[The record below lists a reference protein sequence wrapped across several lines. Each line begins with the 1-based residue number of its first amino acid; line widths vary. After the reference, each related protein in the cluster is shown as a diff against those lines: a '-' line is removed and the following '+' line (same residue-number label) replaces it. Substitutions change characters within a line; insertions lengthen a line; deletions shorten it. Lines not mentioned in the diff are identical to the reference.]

1 MNEFV
6 RVEMSWEMT
15 WGRNDHL
22 TYIEAGEQMIYE
34 LSMIY
39 KRLGD
44 LWVIESVRIDDMGD
58 EVKYR

>member
-22 TYIEAGEQMIYE
+22 TYIEAGEQMTYE

-39 KRLGD
+39 KRLAD
-44 LWVIESVRIDDMGD
+44 L
-58 EVKYR
+58 